1 MGNTRRV
8 GRKPKHNPTRAG
20 WRMHWLVMQAEQN
33 GISQSKLSELTG
45 LSQSYLSNWKNIEN
59 GSAKGLSD
67 TVIEAVCGGLGL
79 DARYFFDPY
88 QNSRDYTLYLLDK
101 AREAARHAELEA
113 EMKELRKRLAE
124 EQRARLAAEERFDA
138 LASRVAAL
146 EGRPAP
152 LKQRS
157 ETHPLKGR

>member
-1 MGNTRRV
+1 
-8 GRKPKHNPTRAG
+8 
-20 WRMHWLVMQAEQN
+20 MHWLLKQADEN
-33 GISQSKLSELTG
+33 GIGQSKMSELTG
-45 LSQSYLSNWKNIEN
+45 LSQSYLSHWKNIEN

-67 TVIEAVCGGLGL
+67 TVIEAVCGGLKL

-88 QNSRDYTLYLLDK
+88 QGPRDYTLYLLDK

-146 EGRPAP
+146 EGRPVP
-152 LKQRS
+152 IKQRA
-157 ETHPLKGR
+157 ETRPSKSR